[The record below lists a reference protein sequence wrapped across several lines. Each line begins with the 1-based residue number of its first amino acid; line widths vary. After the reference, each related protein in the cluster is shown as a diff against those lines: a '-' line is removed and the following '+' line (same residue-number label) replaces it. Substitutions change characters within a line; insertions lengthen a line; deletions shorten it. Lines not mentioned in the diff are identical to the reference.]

1 MPTPNELAELE
12 AWEQSQLVEVK
23 AELEGTEAPFSPALS
38 RFRLHAWVS
47 KSKGRNRSPRR
58 RLKEV
63 ELVRDLQN
71 TDQPPHWTS
80 TSKLPYDTLATET
93 YGDDTHMD
101 GLELEARLMREIGDC
116 PP

>member
-12 AWEQSQLVEVK
+12 AWEQSQLAE
-23 AELEGTEAPFSPALS
+23 AELEGSEAPFSPAFL

-47 KSKGRNRSPRR
+47 TSKGRGRVRR

-63 ELVRDLQN
+63 ELVHDN
-71 TDQPPHWTS
+71 YDPTKPPIWKSSH
-80 TSKLPYDTLATET
+80 KLPYDTLATET
-93 YGDDTHMD
+93 YGPDTYMD
-101 GLELEARLMREIGDC
+101 GLELEVRLMREIGEC